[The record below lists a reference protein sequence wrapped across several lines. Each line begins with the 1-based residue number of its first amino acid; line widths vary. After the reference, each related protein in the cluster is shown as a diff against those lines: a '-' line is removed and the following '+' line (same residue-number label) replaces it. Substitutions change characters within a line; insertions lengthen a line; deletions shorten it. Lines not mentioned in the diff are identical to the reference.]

1 MTLLLRFKK
10 RYNVLKEKDRYV
22 DPEDHQRRNNARA
35 NYREELSRFGR
46 MVSGLE
52 LEQQRHQAA
61 SERGS
66 AEETKREDEDR
77 WRAGGRAQLSR
88 SSSE

>member
-1 MTLLLRFKK
+1 M
-10 RYNVLKEKDRYV
+10 

-35 NYREELSRFGR
+35 NYREELSRLGR

-66 AEETKREDEDR
+66 AEETRER
-77 WRAGGRAQLSR
+77 GRGQVASGGTSTAQQKQQRVGVKTGLRPGSG
-88 SSSE
+88 